1 MKQRVLSGVL
11 ASTLLFSSVFS
22 LSVGATTSIYVDG
35 DEITSLSET
44 AIASE
49 EHFICSNGTII
60 KYIGP
65 GGTVAIPSVIGGQTV
80 TAISAEA
87 FSGNS
92 YITIVAIPESV
103 TSIGANAFA
112 NCSSL
117 IAVNFSSN
125 LRSIGD
131 GAFYNSGLQSVDLPS
146 SVQVIGAQAFAQC
159 SSLVHVI
166 LPTSL
171 SSVGDSVFAMT
182 ASLSEVTVYPSTF
195 SANTTATTFA
205 TLFWDT
211 TGRKITFYA
220 MESMPELATF
230 CSNNGYTYW
239 YDGQSSGGT
248 GGDTGDTWYPTYP
261 EYPDWS
267 GYAADV
273 PWDSWYAHHA
283 YYMLD
288 RGFMTVDY
296 QNNFYPT
303 VSCDRQTVADIIVRI
318 LNVSTTGISHE
329 FTDIAYSP
337 YQDAIAWCAREGL
350 LSGYDNA
357 NFGPSDYLTRQ
368 QFVATLRSLAR
379 YMGINTAVLEDYVI
393 WYHDGYK
400 VDSWARTSMM
410 WAVEQ
415 GFIRGEELYLKPQ
428 GYVTR
433 TEVAIILRSFL
444 LKYDF

>member
-11 ASTLLFSSVFS
+11 ASTLMLSCMFYPSVSATSSV
-22 LSVGATTSIYVDG
+22 LEDVYET
-35 DEITSLSET
+35 TSLSEAT
-44 AIASE
+44 IASE

-80 TAISAEA
+80 TSISAEA
-87 FSGNS
+87 FSGNN
-92 YITIVAIPESV
+92 YVTIVAIPESV

-112 NCSSL
+112 NCSKL

-131 GAFYNSGLQSVDLPS
+131 GAFYNSGLQSIDLPS

-159 SSLVHVI
+159 SSLVHAI
-166 LPTSL
+166 LPSSL

-195 SANTTATTFA
+195 SANTSATTFA

-220 MESMPELATF
+220 MESMPELAAF

-248 GGDTGDTWYPTYP
+248 EDDTGDTWYPDYP
-261 EYPDWS
+261 EWS

-273 PWDSWYAHHA
+273 SWDSWYAHHV

-296 QNNFYPT
+296 QRNFYPT
-303 VSCDRQTVADIIVRI
+303 VSCDRQTVADIIVRV
-318 LNVSTTGISHE
+318 LNVSTTGVSHG
-329 FTDIAYSP
+329 FTDISNSP

-393 WYHDGYK
+393 WYHDGHK

-415 GFIRGEELYLKPQ
+415 GFIRGENLYLKPQ

-444 LKYDF
+444 LKYDL